1 MLSELAGSG
10 PRWNYSLEEIFGL
23 ILVAAVVGAYSLMF
37 AMTRKP
43 RGGWILT
50 ACVSFT
56 LMAAMIS
63 ASPRQ
68 SRDAAAAIAEA
79 GM

>member
-1 MLSELAGSG
+1 MLRAVAESSL
-10 PRWNYSLEEIFGL
+10 RWNYSLEEILGL

-37 AMTRKP
+37 AMTRQP
-43 RGGWILT
+43 RRGWVLA

-63 ASPRQ
+63 ASPPQ
-68 SRDAAAAIAEA
+68 SRVAGAKIAEA

>member
-1 MLSELAGSG
+1 MLRELAGSSL
-10 PRWNYSLEEIFGL
+10 RWNYSLEEILGL

-37 AMTRKP
+37 ALTRKP
-43 RGGWILT
+43 WRGWIIA

-56 LMAAMIS
+56 LMTALIS
-63 ASPRQ
+63 ASPPQ
-68 SRDAAAAIAEA
+68 SRRAAATTAEA